1 MTIGDRIKERREVVN
16 ISQTDLA
23 EKAGIS
29 KQTLYKYENN
39 IIVNIPSD
47 KVEKIAAIL
56 DTTPAY
62 LMGWEKRESI
72 GDRIRTARLIKHISA
87 HEFCQKTGIPVSVLS
102 RYESNVKTDFTIE
115 RLNNFA
121 KALGVS
127 VNYLMGTDTINRSL
141 YYPNAEHELLDSLR
155 SLIGSAAVD
164 LLFIYIELDD
174 LGQKK
179 ILDYAKKIKDI
190 FDCENNLNAAHART
204 DKESTPEGQAHDNA
218 IMDDD
223 SEWE

>member
-23 EKAGIS
+23 EKTGIS

-47 KVEKIAAIL
+47 KVEKIASIL

-72 GDRIRTARLIKHISA
+72 GDRIRNTRRAQHISMR
-87 HEFCQKTGIPVSVLS
+87 ELCKKMGITPSLLN
-102 RYESNVKTDFTIE
+102 RYENNAKTSFSLE
-115 RLNNFA
+115 MLNNFA
-121 KALGVS
+121 DALGVS
-127 VNYLMGTDTINRSL
+127 INYLIGTDTIDRSL
-141 YYPNAEHELLDSLR
+141 YYPNTEQEFFDSLR
-155 SLIGSAAVD
+155 TLIGSEAAD
-164 LLFIYIELDD
+164 LLFIYTALDD
-174 LGQKK
+174 LGKKK

-190 FDCENNLNAAHART
+190 FDFENKINAAHART
-204 DKESTPEGQAHDNA
+204 DKEPTPEGQAHDNA

-223 SEWE
+223 NEWE